1 MLLTQGILKY
11 ITQTNRE
18 MSTTFGVKIPTEEEE
33 IIVAYRGNGTGMFWR
48 NPLAP
53 YLPDDMRVIPLDNT
67 AQGIKTIGDVRK
79 AVNDKNNLNQ

>member
-1 MLLTQGILKY
+1 
-11 ITQTNRE
+11 